1 MDGEEDGDDRP
12 SSQTW
17 TVSNRKRRGRNA
29 RDETEPEPKR
39 PEPEP
44 HTPVPIDFTQRTRL
58 IIKHEVLSKF
68 EAARELD
75 EATKEIMVDFA
86 LQSYQHLNER
96 ENDEA
101 SLSVKMEKG
110 FRSLDRDVKML
121 VDRISSLEKA
131 QNEVNKTGTDKITK
145 IDERCRL
152 LQEATIPSEA
162 EKTFAEIT
170 KKVLPKKQSETTKP
184 RVEQAVET
192 KNRFIVLE
200 TEDNWKVQSEDD
212 LKLAKKEIAKVFKGE
227 KIRTQRIVKT
237 GAGNISI
244 EFDDKQNQDKAVQM
258 LQRKTPIHMQLRN
271 ARDQLTHLAMRGVP
285 TELTEK
291 DIQAQLQEN
300 NEDFPIFNDPR
311 NYTLKT
317 GDRTLNRSTRTWK
330 LSVPREDAVRM
341 VRQKRLF
348 LDIESVLI
356 VLWAPGHKRCTT
368 CFSTEHKANY
378 PRKCQKLVCNMCAGF
393 HMARDCTKINKV
405 EDHKCYVCAF
415 NKLNANHCATTRD
428 CPILGKEAISEA
440 KKATAALYGE

>member
-58 IIKHEVLSKF
+58 IIKHEILSKF

-200 TEDNWKVQSEDD
+200 TEDN
-212 LKLAKKEIAKVFKGE
+212 
-227 KIRTQRIVKT
+227 
-237 GAGNISI
+237 
-244 EFDDKQNQDKAVQM
+244 
-258 LQRKTPIHMQLRN
+258 
-271 ARDQLTHLAMRGVP
+271 
-285 TELTEK
+285 
-291 DIQAQLQEN
+291 
-300 NEDFPIFNDPR
+300 
-311 NYTLKT
+311 
-317 GDRTLNRSTRTWK
+317 
-330 LSVPREDAVRM
+330 
-341 VRQKRLF
+341 
-348 LDIESVLI
+348 
-356 VLWAPGHKRCTT
+356 
-368 CFSTEHKANY
+368 
-378 PRKCQKLVCNMCAGF
+378 
-393 HMARDCTKINKV
+393 
-405 EDHKCYVCAF
+405 
-415 NKLNANHCATTRD
+415 
-428 CPILGKEAISEA
+428 
-440 KKATAALYGE
+440 